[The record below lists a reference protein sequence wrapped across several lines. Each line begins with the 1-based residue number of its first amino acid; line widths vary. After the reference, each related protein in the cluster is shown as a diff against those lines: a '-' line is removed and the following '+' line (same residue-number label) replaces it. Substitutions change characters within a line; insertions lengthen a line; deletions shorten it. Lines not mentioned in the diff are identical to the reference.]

1 MNFQQDLIVESF
13 LQIFLFLPINS
24 MNIVY
29 GLLQKSFEHF
39 EKVGMIFNDVMS
51 YPVVTQESFYCR
63 KRFNLKY
70 LVFSIGAA
78 PISMIL
84 SLFVMTLR
92 KDLPVANFKI
102 WGKVINGPEHVK
114 KLCKNLK
121 KSLEMSC
128 YFFLYWMHY
137 TNTEFQG
144 QKEKLLCNLFV
155 FVDFIFLHQG
165 QILYKNSSNFVDS
178 LLIFFEVKKERRA
191 GTNMSAFVSLQLF
204 FKVIF
209 CLRFLLRVINRKGV
223 IDLGTFL
230 APILLL
236 SKFFMEVGILSH
248 NSLSHTKL
256 GPLKFDLRS
265 SANVVMICLVFI
277 LFVIANFVTQK
288 NYSKLRLQALSYK
301 DHLS

>member
-1 MNFQQDLIVESF
+1 MNIQQDLIVESF
-13 LQIFLFLPINS
+13 LQIFLFLPINA
-24 MNIVY
+24 MNTSYV
-29 GLLQKSFEHF
+29 LLRKSFEHF
-39 EKVGMIFNDVMS
+39 RKVAMIFNDVMS
-51 YPVVTQESFYCR
+51 YPVVTQESLYCR

-70 LVFSIGAA
+70 LVFSIGVA

-84 SLFVMTLR
+84 SLFVMNLR
-92 KDLPVANFKI
+92 RDLPVPNFTI
-102 WGKVINGPEHVK
+102 WGRVINGPEHVK

-121 KSLEMSC
+121 KSLEISC
-128 YFFLYWMHY
+128 YIFLYWMHY
-137 TNTEFQG
+137 SKSEFQG

-155 FVDFIFLHQG
+155 FVDFIFIHQG
-165 QILYKNSSNFVDS
+165 QILYKNSSNFVES
-178 LLIFFEVKKERRA
+178 LLIFFEIKKERRT
-191 GTNMSAFVSLQLF
+191 GTNMSAFVSIHLL

-209 CLRFLLRVINRKGV
+209 CLRFLLRVINRKG
-223 IDLGTFL
+223 IINLGTFL

-277 LFVIANFVTQK
+277 LFIIANFVTQN